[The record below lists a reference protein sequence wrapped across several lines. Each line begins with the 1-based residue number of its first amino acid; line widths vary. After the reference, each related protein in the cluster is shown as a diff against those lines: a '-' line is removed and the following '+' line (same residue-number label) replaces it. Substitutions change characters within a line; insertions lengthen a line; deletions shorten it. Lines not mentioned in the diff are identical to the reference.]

1 MDQINK
7 NPGYDTKGYKTYQNY
22 IHRAFHGSDTLSRK
36 PTRDVRTPS
45 PDPTRPDPTRPTNFE
60 NLLTQAAGRV
70 MASEKSLDIPRFN
83 LAFFVFRLLC
93 SAVVVKAKHTLI
105 RQKESRALRY
115 RGGTFW
121 LPTFSDLRRV
131 PSEHLRS

>member
-1 MDQINK
+1 MIQK
-7 NPGYDTKGYKTYQNY
+7 DTKPIRIIFTGLFTGRILYRGNRPV
-22 IHRAFHGSDTLSRK
+22 ILENSLAR
-36 PTRDVRTPS
+36 
-45 PDPTRPDPTRPTNFE
+45 PDPTRPDPTRPDPTPPTNFE